1 MKKIRIL
8 LLIICLA
15 FMSSGC
21 TKKTIKEENVGSTPL
36 LLEVTKEGQSNKLYL
51 FGSIHAADDTM
62 YPLSDN
68 IMKAYKDSD
77 YLAVEFDLV
86 TYMNDL
92 SSQMRDI
99 LPFMYDNDKSIKDD
113 ISDELY
119 KSTEE
124 ILKAAGLY
132 SSLYDRYKPI
142 IWQTLIEN
150 AVISDTGLDELKGID
165 MYFLNLAHED
175 EKEIIELESANYQYG
190 ILSGF
195 DMAMQVYLLEESVNN
210 YSDSLY
216 NMKELYELYKKGNK
230 DELEAFLFIEDEGN
244 EYDQIYNDALITI
257 RNQNMTKNLEEYFA
271 QDKNIFCI
279 VGLAHIIGENGIA
292 DLLEKDG
299 YKVEVK

>member
-271 QDKNIFCI
+271 QDKNIFCT

>member
-36 LLEVTKEGQSNKLYL
+36 LLKVTKEGQSNKLYL

-271 QDKNIFCI
+271 QDKNIFCT

>member
-1 MKKIRIL
+1 MKKFRIL
-8 LLIICLA
+8 LLVLCIV

-21 TKKTIKEENVGSTPL
+21 TKKTFKEENVGSTPL

-68 IMKAYKDSD
+68 IIKAYKDSD

-119 KSTEE
+119 ESTEE
-124 ILKAAGLY
+124 ILKTAGLY

-142 IWQTLIEN
+142 IWQSLIEN

-190 ILSGF
+190 ILSSF
-195 DMAMQVYLLEESVNN
+195 DMDMQVYLLEESVNN

-257 RNQNMTKNLEEYFA
+257 RNQNMTRNLEEYFA
-271 QDKNIFCI
+271 QDKNIFCT